1 MDNKDIL
8 KEIFGGSQ
16 SEVNIIPVM
25 NMETGSHDIKDEEL
39 PRLLPILPLRNAILF
54 PNTVIPVTVGRPK
67 SIQLINDVF
76 RSGRLLGAVTQL
88 DAKTEDPTPSDIYR
102 IGTLGRIVKTIEMP
116 DDTITAIIQGVRRFD
131 IRQINITA
139 PYMMAEVSYRRD
151 IVPDAGNPDMDAL
164 TGSIKDAAIQIVKLT
179 PHIPQEAG
187 YAIKNIEGYEFIVNF
202 IASSAEIDPP
212 TDKVPLLDIDNLQ
225 ERALKLLELL
235 NKHIDL
241 LKIKDD
247 LQKKV
252 KSEIDQQ
259 QREYY
264 LNNQLKTIQEE
275 LGINAEEED
284 LSAFRARAKEKK
296 WSAKVA
302 ETFEKELRKL
312 EHTNPNSADYN
323 VQYAYV
329 DFLLELPWDELSEDN
344 LDMKNAQKV
353 LDEDHFGLE
362 KVKERII
369 EYLAVLKLKGD
380 MKSPILCLY
389 GPPGVGKTSLGKS
402 IARALGRQYGR
413 ISLGGLHDESEIR
426 GHRKTYIGAMPG
438 RIIQTIKRAGTSN
451 PVIVLDEIDK
461 VTEDFHGDPAS
472 ALLEVLDPEQNTT
485 FHDNYLDID
494 YDLSKVLFI
503 TTANDVSGI
512 HPALKDRMEMINVSG
527 YLAQEKAA
535 IAQGY
540 LIPKQRKAHGLE
552 EAQFQLSDEAVD
564 TVIDQYTRES
574 GVRGLDKQI
583 AKLARL
589 TAKKI
594 ALEEPLPEI
603 IGAEEVK
610 SYLGLPTNFHDI
622 QEGNEA
628 PGVVTGLAW
637 TQMGGEI
644 LFVEC
649 SPSEGKGVLSTTGNL
664 GDVMKESVT
673 IAYQYL
679 KAHPQL
685 AGITSKDLAKKDL
698 HIHVPE
704 GAIPKDGPSAGI
716 TMVSAMASALRGKAV
731 RSRIAMT
738 GEITLRGKVLP
749 VGGIKEKILAA
760 KRAGVKEIVLS
771 RENEKDILDIK
782 PLYVEGLTFHY
793 VDTIDQVLDFVFS
806 E

>member
-102 IGTLGRIVKTIEMP
+102 TGTLGRIVKTIEMP